1 MSNGFSLIELLIVLA
16 IVSILSAI
24 VYPSYRSHITHA
36 HRIDGQTALLDL
48 ANRMERYYTEHNTYQ
63 TATIGLDKVNSILT
77 SPISD
82 GGWYSLSIR
91 EATNTTYI
99 LQATPIGT
107 QATNDTLCQSL
118 TFTSSGIK
126 GIASAKSTPTSDS
139 SFCW

>member
-48 ANRMERYYTEHNTYQ
+48 ANRMERYYLEHNTYQ
-63 TATIGLDKVNSILT
+63 TATIGHNKITNVLT
-77 SPISD
+77 SPLSE
-82 GGWYSLSIR
+82 GGWYSLSIS
-91 EATNTTYI
+91 EATNDTYV

-118 TFTSSGIK
+118 TLTSSGIK
-126 GIASAKSTPTSDS
+126 GIASAIMTPTSDS
-139 SFCW
+139 RFCW